1 MDTFHFFFFNDTA
14 TTEIYTLSL
23 HDALPIS
30 GVRVNTEQATVQG
43 VITSEQIENLPT
55 NGRNFLAIAGL
66 EPGVQIQDG
75 GNFDPTKIGFIGI
88 SVGGRQGRTTRIEV
102 DGLDISDETVGTTT
116 QNIPAESIQEFQISQ
131 SSLDFSTELTSSG
144 AVNIA
149 TKTGGKDYHGDAFY
163 LFRDKRA
170 GGADFPGGLDL
181 PYQRNHV
188 GGTFGGPIVP
198 QKLFFFVAGERIL
211 QHLLAPV
218 TFSPPFDTLNGGY
231 QSPYK
236 EKETTRRLDYNLF
249 GNAKLIYKFSFDNNT
264 G

>member
-1 MDTFHFFFFNDTA
+1 MLYVYNFFFFFFFNDTA

-23 HDALPIS
+23 HDALPIYVGTIS
-30 GVRVNTEQATVQG
+30 PGNAKLEVAGAKAVITVEATGVRVNTEQATVQG

-116 QNIPAESIQEFQISQ
+116 QNIPAASIQEFQISQ

-149 TKTGGKDYHGDAFY
+149 TKTGSKDYHGDAFTCSEINA
-163 LFRDKRA
+163 RDRKSTR
-170 GGADFPGGLDL
+170 
-181 PYQRNHV
+181 
-188 GGTFGGPIVP
+188 
-198 QKLFFFVAGERIL
+198 
-211 QHLLAPV
+211 
-218 TFSPPFDTLNGGY
+218 LN
-231 QSPYK
+231 S
-236 EKETTRRLDYNLF
+236 
-249 GNAKLIYKFSFDNNT
+249 SH
-264 G
+264 